1 MGKLAHPFDPHVLVL
16 KAQQGDA
23 QAFRALVEH
32 YEPAVKK
39 LINRYVSDQGEV
51 SDLSQETFL
60 KMFKALSRFRGE
72 SQFYTWLYRVTVN
85 TVKNYLT
92 YRERH
97 TPAADLSLNYDGGDN
112 YWLKQLPLEPTTPE
126 TLLLGEEAEA
136 LLLNTLKTM
145 SKELRLSLLLRDIE
159 GLSYREIAKTMHC
172 PIGTVRSRI
181 FRARATVMQ
190 VFTPAPVH

>member
-1 MGKLAHPFDPHVLVL
+1 MARVAHPFDPHILVL

-23 QAFRALVEH
+23 QAFKALVEH

-60 KMFKALSRFRGE
+60 KMFKAISRFRGD
-72 SQFYTWLYRVTVN
+72 SQFYTWLYRVAIN

-92 YRERH
+92 YQERH
-97 TPAADLSLNYDGGDN
+97 TPASDLSLNDDSGDN
-112 YWLKQLPLEPTTPE
+112 YWIKQLPMEPTTPE
-126 TLLLGEEAEA
+126 SVLLGEEAEV

-145 SKELRLSLLLRDIE
+145 SKELRVSLLLRDIE

-181 FRARATVMQ
+181 FRARAAVMQ
-190 VFTPAPVH
+190 VFTPAVVT

>member
-1 MGKLAHPFDPHVLVL
+1 MAKEAHPFDPHILVL

-23 QAFRALVEH
+23 QAFKALVQH

-60 KMFKALSRFRGE
+60 KMFKAINRFRGD
-72 SQFYTWLYRVTVN
+72 SQFYTWLYRVAIN

-92 YRERH
+92 YQERH
-97 TPAADLSLNYDGGDN
+97 TPTSDLSLNDDSGEN
-112 YWLKQLPLEPTTPE
+112 YWIKQLPTEPTTPE
-126 TLLLGEEAEA
+126 TALLGEEAEV

-159 GLSYREIAKTMHC
+159 GLSYREIAQTMHC

-181 FRARATVMQ
+181 FRARAAIMDVFSAPQ
-190 VFTPAPVH
+190 VS